1 MKFLLIPLVV
11 LAGMG
16 LAIQT
21 AANTRLGDGL
31 KSPTTA
37 GVFSFLVGGTVM
49 LVLALFGVLGRAQ
62 FSGASSIPWWAWVG
76 GALGAFS
83 VIMSILGLKSGGAG
97 VVIAATVF
105 GQLTMGLVLDHFGWL
120 GVEKSPLNGW
130 RVAGGILL
138 LVGAILI
145 GKK

>member
-37 GVFSFLVGGTVM
+37 GVVSFLVGGTLM
-49 LVLALFGVLGRAQ
+49 LILASLGVLGRAQ

-97 VVIAATVF
+97 IVVAATVF

-130 RVAGGILL
+130 RIAGGILL

>member
-1 MKFLLIPLVV
+1 MKFLLIPLIA
-11 LAGMG
+11 LAGAG

-37 GVFSFLVGGTVM
+37 GVFSFLVGGLVM
-49 LVLALFGVLGRAQ
+49 LTLAIFGVLGRAQ

-97 VVIAATVF
+97 VVVAATVF
-105 GQLTMGLVLDHFGWL
+105 GQLIMGLALDNFGWL
-120 GVEKSPLNGW
+120 GVEKTPINGW
-130 RVAGGILL
+130 RIAGGILL
-138 LVGAILI
+138 FVGALLI

>member
-1 MKFLLIPLVV
+1 MTVLV
-11 LAGMG
+11 LAG
-16 LAIQT
+16 
-21 AANTRLGDGL
+21 
-31 KSPTTA
+31 
-37 GVFSFLVGGTVM
+37 
-49 LVLALFGVLGRAQ
+49 VLGCGQ
-62 FSGASSIPWWAWVG
+62 LSGAASAPWWAWVG

-97 VVIAATVF
+97 IVVAATVF
-105 GQLTMGLVLDHFGWL
+105 GQLTMGLVLDHFDWL

-130 RVAGGILL
+130 RIAGGILL